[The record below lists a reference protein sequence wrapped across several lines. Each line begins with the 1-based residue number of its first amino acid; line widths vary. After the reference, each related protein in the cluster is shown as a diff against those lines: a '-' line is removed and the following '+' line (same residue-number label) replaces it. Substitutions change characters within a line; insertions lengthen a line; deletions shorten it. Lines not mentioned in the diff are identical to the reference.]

1 MNQKG
6 TSALVAVILTAL
18 VTSGCSDDNEDNYYR
33 NQVLQNHPQQ
43 SQQNQGQ
50 IAGYTED
57 GRPIIINQQPQN
69 NNSGFTDMATGMAI
83 GAGAAMLYNNYQNDK
98 DRDYDRRGTGGYVP
112 PANYGTNTNTA
123 ATTGAAAVNSN
134 PIRATNSD
142 PAVTPSTTT
151 PKSSAVTGSSP
162 TTSSRTGTVISRG
175 SSFGS
180 GSLGA

>member
-98 DRDYDRRGTGGYVP
+98 DRDYDRRGGNYVP

-123 ATTGAAAVNSN
+123 ATAGAAAVNSN

-162 TTSSRTGTVISRG
+162 ITSSRTGTVISRG